1 MKISI
6 FRLAQS
12 LGWSYCLAMTWMAP
26 YIYLTKDNPM
36 GGIFCLLLGILFSL
50 ILIHLLLLRSYEE
63 KNKTR
68 YAAIA
73 FASAK
78 EKAATP
84 ILSKKEK
91 Q

>member
-36 GGIFCLLLGILFSL
+36 GGIFCLLL
-50 ILIHLLLLRSYEE
+50 
-63 KNKTR
+63 
-68 YAAIA
+68 
-73 FASAK
+73 
-78 EKAATP
+78 
-84 ILSKKEK
+84 
-91 Q
+91 

>member
-6 FRLAQS
+6 FRLAQW
-12 LGWSYCLAMTWMAP
+12 LGWSYCLAMTWMALH
-26 YIYLTKDNPM
+26 IYLTKDNPM

-63 KNKTR
+63 KTSQAEAR
-68 YAAIA
+68 
-73 FASAK
+73 
-78 EKAATP
+78 
-84 ILSKKEK
+84 LR

>member
-6 FRLAQS
+6 FRLAQW

-26 YIYLTKDNPM
+26 YIYLIKDDPM
-36 GGIFCLLLGILFSL
+36 DGIFCLLLGILFSL
-50 ILIHLLLLRSYEE
+50 LLLHMLLLRSHEE

-68 YAAIA
+68 YAAIT

-84 ILSKKEK
+84 ISSKKEK

>member
-1 MKISI
+1 MDIIVEKMKRPCKIEIKAYSMKISI
-6 FRLAQS
+6 FRLTEW

-50 ILIHLLLLRSYEE
+50 ILIHLLLLRSYEQ
-63 KNKTR
+63 K
-68 YAAIA
+68 IH
-73 FASAK
+73 
-78 EKAATP
+78 
-84 ILSKKEK
+84 

>member
-6 FRLAQS
+6 FRLAQW
-12 LGWSYCLAMTWMAP
+12 LGWACCLAMTWMAQAL
-26 YIYLTKDNPM
+26 YHKGDPM
-36 GGIFCLLLGILFSL
+36 DGIFCLLLGILFSL
-50 ILIHLLLLRSYEE
+50 ILIHLLLRRSYEE

-68 YAAIA
+68 YAAIT

-84 ILSKKEK
+84 ISSKKEK

>member
-6 FRLAQS
+6 FRLAQW

-63 KNKTR
+63 KT
-68 YAAIA
+68 
-73 FASAK
+73 
-78 EKAATP
+78 
-84 ILSKKEK
+84 K
-91 Q
+91 QDMQQ

>member
-1 MKISI
+1 MSSCGSTVLPITTRWTI
-6 FRLAQS
+6 NIRL
-12 LGWSYCLAMTWMAP
+12 
-26 YIYLTKDNPM
+26 

>member
-6 FRLAQS
+6 FRLAQW
-12 LGWSYCLAMTWMAP
+12 LGWACCLVMTWMAQAL
-26 YIYLTKDNPM
+26 YHTKDDPM

-68 YAAIA
+68 YAAITL
-73 FASAK
+73 AK

-84 ILSKKEK
+84 ISSKKEK